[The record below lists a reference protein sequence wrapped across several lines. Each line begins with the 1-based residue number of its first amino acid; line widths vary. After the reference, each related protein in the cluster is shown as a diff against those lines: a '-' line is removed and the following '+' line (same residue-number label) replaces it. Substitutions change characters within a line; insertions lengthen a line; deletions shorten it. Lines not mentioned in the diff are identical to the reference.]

1 MKIILSEHILDLLDF
16 AIKYGMELGADFIES
31 RAENIRRMYIHF
43 EKDLVKNVESI
54 NWVGIGIT
62 AIFKNAR
69 GYGFTTKLDKESIK
83 EAVKNAVEIAK
94 ASTKIAGISSEPI
107 EYKPQEYSGKIPSV
121 RKHPRDFSLED
132 KIDLALSGIKE
143 VLSNDVISL
152 RTVYGEYWGEKYF
165 MNSEGLKRQWNP
177 IMVGLFYAVVV
188 RENGKIGNG
197 REQMSASMGLELFDE
212 HRPES
217 IAKTALRGAREALE
231 AKTLESGKYP
241 FIASPEFSG
250 VLAHESFGHLTEGD
264 YVATG
269 ASILAGKLNQQLGS
283 EQVYIYDSGDPVNY
297 GFWVPYDDEGV
308 DARRVTLLEKGI
320 LVGYLHARSTAKIMN
335 MAPTGNARAINYR
348 FPPIVRM
355 RNTYFGAGDAT
366 KEELF
371 EMIKKGVYAE
381 GHAGGQTED
390 TGNFTFAA
398 NRAYWVENGEI
409 KFPLKAVVVRGHI
422 LDFLKNVIGASKDV
436 IVKTS
441 ILGGCGKGG
450 QAPLPVGLGGPYL
463 AVKEAIIS
471 FGK

>member
-1 MKIILSEHILDLLDF
+1 MDLLEF
-16 AIKYGMELGADFIES
+16 AVNYGEELGADFIEV
-31 RAENIRRMYIHF
+31 RGENIRRMYIHF
-43 EKDLVKNVESI
+43 EKDVVKNVENI
-54 NWVGIGIT
+54 NWRGIGIT
-62 AIFKNAR
+62 AIFRGAR
-69 GYGFTTKLDKESIK
+69 GYAFTTKLDKNSVR

-94 ASTKIAGISSEPI
+94 ASTKLAGLSAEPI
-107 EYKPQEYSGKIPSV
+107 EYKPSEYTGKTPSI
-121 RKHPRDFSLED
+121 RKHPKDYSLED
-132 KIDLALSGIKE
+132 KIDIALSGIRE
-143 VLSNDVISL
+143 VLSSEVISL
-152 RTVYGEYWGEKYF
+152 RTIYGEYWGQKF
-165 MNSEGLKRQWNP
+165 FLNSEGLKRSWDP

-188 RENGKIGNG
+188 RKDGNIGNG

-212 HRPES
+212 HRPDE
-217 IAKTALRGAREALE
+217 IAKTALRGARETLE
-231 AKTLESGKYP
+231 AKVLESGKYP

-269 ASILAGKLNQQLGS
+269 ASILAGRIGEQLGS
-283 EQVYIYDSGDPVNY
+283 EHVYIYDSGDPVNY

-308 DARRVTLLEKGI
+308 DAKKVTLLDKGV
-320 LVGYLHARSTAKIMN
+320 LVGYLQARSTAKILN
-335 MAPTGNARAINYR
+335 MKPTGNARAINYR

-355 RNTYFGAGDAT
+355 RNTYFGPGDASR
-366 KEELF
+366 EEIF
-371 EMIKKGVYAE
+371 EMIEKGVYAE

-409 KFPLKAVVVRGHI
+409 KYPLKSVVVRGHI
-422 LDFLKNVIGASKDV
+422 LDFLKNIIGASKEV

-463 AVKEAIIS
+463 AVREAIIS
-471 FGK
+471 FGR